1 MGDCKLRIAYCKLQ
15 IVLLGMFAFA
25 VEVRADDPDED
36 MARLPVIGRPD
47 FFDVEDGPIGSFQ
60 TPMVRAS
67 PTAVQVEDPITL
79 TIRVRAT
86 GRVHRPPKQIRL
98 ERFPEITEQFYVE
111 YPDDPVF
118 RRIDDGAWEFTCT
131 LKPRR
136 TDVTAIPSF
145 PFAFFVPELLP
156 PERGYQIHRTA
167 SIPITV
173 RPRAVVQPS
182 DVVRGVESRPLPE
195 LVYHVTEG
203 MSVLRYGRPAVPA
216 AWYVFGGICL
226 LFPPVGFFLRQI
238 VWPRFSPNAKRK
250 PIVRRTIAAKKALS
264 ALDRLS
270 AEDDISG
277 AATILAHYLRERFD
291 LGSEEPTPN
300 EVQCGLMAVGY
311 ERTATEL
318 AGDFFSLCD
327 AARYG
332 HVPPPHNAATA
343 AREVILTLEAG
354 PCPVSASS

>member
-1 MGDCKLRIAYCKLQ
+1 
-15 IVLLGMFAFA
+15 MFAFA

-118 RRIDDGAWEFTCT
+118 RRVDDGAWEFTCT

-145 PFAFFVPELLP
+145 PFAYFVPELLP

-173 RPRAVVQPS
+173 RPRAVVQPG
-182 DVVRGVESRPLPE
+182 DVVHGVESQPLPE
-195 LVYHVTEG
+195 MAYQIAEG
-203 MSVLRYGRPAVPA
+203 TSVLRYARPAVPA

-226 LFPPVGFFLRQI
+226 LFPPVGFFIRQM
-238 VWPRFSPNAKRK
+238 VWPRFSLNAKRRA
-250 PIVRRTIAAKKALS
+250 IVRRTIAAKRALS
-264 ALDRLS
+264 ALDRLP
-270 AEDDISG
+270 AEDDSSG
-277 AATILAHYLRERFD
+277 AATVVVRYLRERFD

-300 EVQCGLMAVGY
+300 EVQSGLMAVGY

>member
-1 MGDCKLRIAYCKLQ
+1 
-15 IVLLGMFAFA
+15 VLLAAALAGA
-25 VEVRADDPDED
+25 VRADEPDED
-36 MARLPVIGRPD
+36 MPRLPIIGRPD
-47 FFDVEDGPIGSFQ
+47 FFDVEDGPIGSFR
-60 TPMVRAS
+60 TPLMLAS
-67 PTAVQVEDPITL
+67 PTGVQVEAPITL
-79 TIRVRAT
+79 TIRVRAA
-86 GRVHRPPKQIRL
+86 GKVLRPPKQIRL

-118 RRIDDGAWEFTCT
+118 RRNDDGAWEFNCT

-136 TDVTAIPSF
+136 TDVTAIPSI

-173 RPRAVVQPS
+173 RPRAVVQPG
-182 DVVRGVESRPLPE
+182 DVVHGVESQPLPE
-195 LVYHVTEG
+195 VAYQIAEG
-203 MSVLRYGRPAVPA
+203 TSVLRYARPAVPA

-226 LFPPVGFFLRQI
+226 LFPPVGFFIRQI

-250 PIVRRTIAAKKALS
+250 AIVRRTIAAKKALS
-264 ALDRLS
+264 ALDRLP

-277 AATILAHYLRERFD
+277 AATIVARYLRERFD

-318 AGDFFSLCD
+318 TGDFFRLCD
-327 AARYG
+327 AARFG
-332 HVPPPHNAATA
+332 HVPPSHNAAAA
-343 AREVILTLEAG
+343 AREVILALEAG
-354 PCPVSASS
+354 PCPVSASY